1 MNPHPAERNDL
12 GAPTLQRLAEE
23 IARIRVNLNNIDL
36 VNQNEETLKVEL
48 KQINYSSWSALQLID
63 KDISER

>member
-1 MNPHPAERNDL
+1 MNPHPSEHNDL

>member
-1 MNPHPAERNDL
+1 MNPHPAEHNDL